1 MKIKNICAII
11 LPGALFLG
19 SSPLL
24 AEGIPVEPG
33 LWKMTSTVTMPML
46 PQPRVTTV
54 TECMEKSEITM
65 DEVGGEGMD
74 PNCTFDTAQVD
85 GNTMKWSVDC
95 PVEGGTS
102 HGEWQATYQPQLR
115 GRAMSPPDPDF
126 EILPELTDLALAT
139 VALAMISL
147 NSTSWFLP
155 VM

>member
-1 MKIKNICAII
+1 MNKIFPRSI
-11 LPGALFLG
+11 LATMALLFI
-19 SSPLL
+19 SFPAL
-24 AEGIPVEPG
+24 AEGIPVDPG

-74 PNCTFDTAQVD
+74 PNCTFEMSQVD

-102 HGEWQATYQPQLR
+102 HGEWQATSGGDTVR
-115 GRAMSPPDPDF
+115 GEGFLTMSFQGQTMDMTMTWEGQRIGACP
-126 EILPELTDLALAT
+126 
-139 VALAMISL
+139 
-147 NSTSWFLP
+147 
-155 VM
+155 

>member
-1 MKIKNICAII
+1 MKKSIVHTIVA
-11 LPGALFLG
+11 PGLLVLISISA
-19 SSPLL
+19 L

-33 LWKMTSTVTMPML
+33 LWKMTSTVNMPML

-74 PNCTFDTAQVD
+74 PNCTFDMAQVD

-102 HGEWQATYQPQLR
+102 HGEWQATSGGDTVTGEGSLT
-115 GRAMSPPDPDF
+115 MSFQGQTMEMTMAWEGQRIGACP
-126 EILPELTDLALAT
+126 
-139 VALAMISL
+139 
-147 NSTSWFLP
+147 
-155 VM
+155 

>member
-1 MKIKNICAII
+1 MKKLFISSI
-11 LPGALFLG
+11 LAPGVLLLSAF
-19 SSPLL
+19 PAL

-33 LWKMTSTVTMPML
+33 LWKMTSTVNMPMM

-74 PNCTFDTAQVD
+74 PNCTFDMAQVD

-102 HGEWQATYQPQLR
+102 HGEWQATSGGDTVKGEGMLT
-115 GRAMSPPDPDF
+115 MSF
-126 EILPELTDLALAT
+126 QGQTMEMT
-139 VALAMISL
+139 M
-147 NSTSWFLP
+147 SWEGQRIGECH
-155 VM
+155 

>member
-1 MKIKNICAII
+1 MKKSIVHTIVA
-11 LPGALFLG
+11 PGVLVLISISA
-19 SSPLL
+19 L

-33 LWKMTSTVTMPML
+33 LWKMTSTVNMPML

-74 PNCTFDTAQVD
+74 PNCTFDMAQVD

-102 HGEWQATYQPQLR
+102 HGEWQATSGGDTVTGEGSLT
-115 GRAMSPPDPDF
+115 MSFQGQTMEMTMAWEGQRIGACP
-126 EILPELTDLALAT
+126 
-139 VALAMISL
+139 
-147 NSTSWFLP
+147 
-155 VM
+155 

>member
-1 MKIKNICAII
+1 VNKIFPRSI
-11 LPGALFLG
+11 LATMALLFI
-19 SSPLL
+19 SFPAL
-24 AEGIPVEPG
+24 AEGIPVDPG

-74 PNCTFDTAQVD
+74 PNCTFEMSQVD

-102 HGEWQATYQPQLR
+102 HGEWQATSGGDTVR
-115 GRAMSPPDPDF
+115 GEGFLTMSFQGQTMDMTMTWEGQRIGACP
-126 EILPELTDLALAT
+126 
-139 VALAMISL
+139 
-147 NSTSWFLP
+147 
-155 VM
+155 

>member
-1 MKIKNICAII
+1 MKKSIVHTIVAPGI
-11 LPGALFLG
+11 LVLISISA
-19 SSPLL
+19 L

-33 LWKMTSTVTMPML
+33 LWKMTSTVNMPML

-74 PNCTFDTAQVD
+74 PNCTFDMAQVD

-102 HGEWQATYQPQLR
+102 HGEWQATSGGDTVTGEGSLT
-115 GRAMSPPDPDF
+115 MSFQGQTMEMTMAWEVQRIGACP
-126 EILPELTDLALAT
+126 
-139 VALAMISL
+139 
-147 NSTSWFLP
+147 
-155 VM
+155 

>member
-1 MKIKNICAII
+1 MKKSIVHTIVAPGI
-11 LPGALFLG
+11 LVLISISA
-19 SSPLL
+19 L

-33 LWKMTSTVTMPML
+33 LWKMTSTVNMPML

-74 PNCTFDTAQVD
+74 PNCTFDMAQVD

-102 HGEWQATYQPQLR
+102 HGEWQATSGGDTVTGEGSLT
-115 GRAMSPPDPDF
+115 MSFQGQTRDMTMDWDGQRIGACP
-126 EILPELTDLALAT
+126 
-139 VALAMISL
+139 
-147 NSTSWFLP
+147 
-155 VM
+155 

>member
-1 MKIKNICAII
+1 MKKLFISSLVA
-11 LPGALFLG
+11 PGVLLLISF
-19 SSPLL
+19 PVL

-33 LWKMTSTVTMPML
+33 LWKMTSTVNMPML

-74 PNCTFDTAQVD
+74 PNCTFDMAQVD

-102 HGEWQATYQPQLR
+102 HGEWQATSGGDTVTGEGSLT
-115 GRAMSPPDPDF
+115 MSFQGQTMEMTMTWEGQRIGACP
-126 EILPELTDLALAT
+126 
-139 VALAMISL
+139 
-147 NSTSWFLP
+147 
-155 VM
+155 

>member
-1 MKIKNICAII
+1 MKKSIVQAIVAPGI
-11 LPGALFLG
+11 LVLISISA
-19 SSPLL
+19 L

-33 LWKMTSTVTMPML
+33 LWKMTSTVNMPML

-74 PNCTFDTAQVD
+74 PNCTFDMAQVD

-102 HGEWQATYQPQLR
+102 HGEWQATSGGDTVTGEGSLT
-115 GRAMSPPDPDF
+115 MSFQGQTMEMTMTWEGQRIGACP
-126 EILPELTDLALAT
+126 
-139 VALAMISL
+139 
-147 NSTSWFLP
+147 
-155 VM
+155 

>member
-1 MKIKNICAII
+1 VKKLIVHTIVTPGI
-11 LPGALFLG
+11 LVLISISA
-19 SSPLL
+19 L

-33 LWKMTSTVTMPML
+33 LWKMTSTVNMPML

-74 PNCTFDTAQVD
+74 PNCTFDMAQVD

-102 HGEWQATYQPQLR
+102 HGEWQATSGGDTVTGEGSLT
-115 GRAMSPPDPDF
+115 MSFQGQTMEMTMTWEGQRIGACP
-126 EILPELTDLALAT
+126 
-139 VALAMISL
+139 
-147 NSTSWFLP
+147 
-155 VM
+155 

>member
-1 MKIKNICAII
+1 MKKLIVHAIVTPSVLVLI
-11 LPGALFLG
+11 SISA
-19 SSPLL
+19 L

-33 LWKMTSTVTMPML
+33 LWKMISTVNMPML

-74 PNCTFDTAQVD
+74 PNCTFDMAQVD

-102 HGEWQATYQPQLR
+102 HGEWQATSGGDTVTGEGSLT
-115 GRAMSPPDPDF
+115 MSFQGQTMEMTMTLEGQRIGACP
-126 EILPELTDLALAT
+126 
-139 VALAMISL
+139 
-147 NSTSWFLP
+147 
-155 VM
+155 

>member
-1 MKIKNICAII
+1 VKKLIVHAIVTPSVLVLI
-11 LPGALFLG
+11 SISA
-19 SSPLL
+19 L

-33 LWKMTSTVTMPML
+33 LWKMISTVNMPML

-74 PNCTFDTAQVD
+74 PNCTFDMAQVD

-102 HGEWQATYQPQLR
+102 HGEWQATSGGDTVTGEGSLT
-115 GRAMSPPDPDF
+115 MSFQGQTMEMTMTWEGQRIGACP
-126 EILPELTDLALAT
+126 
-139 VALAMISL
+139 
-147 NSTSWFLP
+147 
-155 VM
+155 

>member
-1 MKIKNICAII
+1 MKKSIVHTIVAPGI
-11 LPGALFLG
+11 LVLISISA
-19 SSPLL
+19 L

-33 LWKMTSTVTMPML
+33 LWKMTSTVNMPML

-74 PNCTFDTAQVD
+74 PNCTFDMAQVD

-102 HGEWQATYQPQLR
+102 HGEWQATSGGDTVTGEGSLT
-115 GRAMSPPDPDF
+115 MSFQGQTMEMTMTWEGQRIGACP
-126 EILPELTDLALAT
+126 
-139 VALAMISL
+139 
-147 NSTSWFLP
+147 
-155 VM
+155 

>member
-1 MKIKNICAII
+1 MKKLIVHAIVTPSVLVLI
-11 LPGALFLG
+11 SISA
-19 SSPLL
+19 L

-33 LWKMTSTVTMPML
+33 LWKMISTVNMPML

-74 PNCTFDTAQVD
+74 PNCTFDMAQVD

-102 HGEWQATYQPQLR
+102 HGEWQATSGGDTVTGEGSLT
-115 GRAMSPPDPDF
+115 MSFQGQTMEMTMTWEGQRIGACP
-126 EILPELTDLALAT
+126 
-139 VALAMISL
+139 
-147 NSTSWFLP
+147 
-155 VM
+155 

>member
-1 MKIKNICAII
+1 MKKLIVHTIVTPGI
-11 LPGALFLG
+11 LVLISISA
-19 SSPLL
+19 L

-33 LWKMTSTVTMPML
+33 LWKMTSTVNMPML

-74 PNCTFDTAQVD
+74 PNCTFDMAQVD

-102 HGEWQATYQPQLR
+102 HGEWQATSGGDTVTGEGSLT
-115 GRAMSPPDPDF
+115 MSFQGQTMEMTMAWEGQRIGACP
-126 EILPELTDLALAT
+126 
-139 VALAMISL
+139 
-147 NSTSWFLP
+147 
-155 VM
+155 

>member
-1 MKIKNICAII
+1 MKKSIVHTIVA
-11 LPGALFLG
+11 PGLLVLISISA
-19 SSPLL
+19 L

-33 LWKMTSTVTMPML
+33 LWKMTSTVNMPML

-74 PNCTFDTAQVD
+74 PNCTFDMAQVD

-102 HGEWQATYQPQLR
+102 HGEWQATSGGDTVTGEGSLT
-115 GRAMSPPDPDF
+115 MSFQGQTMEMTMTWEGQRIGACP
-126 EILPELTDLALAT
+126 
-139 VALAMISL
+139 
-147 NSTSWFLP
+147 
-155 VM
+155 